1 MRCENGGPIADEFG
15 AVFLPERFPFEWM
28 QDGSHGLSFVIAGLD
43 PAIHLLCKMRLAKW
57 LDPRVK
63 PYEIHTFRRAHPCLI
78 AWKRVSPWSMTTGPG
93 FP

>member
-1 MRCENGGPIADEFG
+1 
-15 AVFLPERFPFEWM
+15 LP
-28 QDGSHGLSFVIAGLD
+28 GLILQPMFV
-43 PAIHLLCKMRLAKW
+43 LAKSV
-57 LDPRVK
+57 LRSKVDPRVN